1 MKRSTPTSEGRKAE
15 KALRKAV
22 KKVIEENRRL
32 GLPVAVM
39 RNGRP
44 VLIPAEKATAPIQRY
59 DALNERIKR
68 HLEPFSPAICC
79 KNDYRKG
86 KRGRANL

>member
-22 KKVIEENRRL
+22 KRVVDENRRL

-39 RNGRP
+39 RNGKP
-44 VLIPAEKATAPIQRY
+44 VLIPAEEATTSVR
-59 DALNERIKR
+59 ERRGTYTAKR
-68 HLEPFSPAICC
+68 REQ
-79 KNDYRKG
+79 
-86 KRGRANL
+86 